1 VRDRRA
7 PDARVT
13 DAGRRT
19 GRVTTTG
26 PHYVLDGRAYV
37 AACPK
42 LGASVENEE
51 EDPSNPGSQRT
62 KLTATSLTALV
73 ALPQ

>member
-1 VRDRRA
+1 M
-7 PDARVT
+7 T

-26 PHYVLDGRAYV
+26 PHYVSNGRAYV

-42 LGASVENEE
+42 VGASVEMKKKIRRTLDRNG
-51 EDPSNPGSQRT
+51 PG
-62 KLTATSLTALV
+62 
-73 ALPQ
+73 